1 MASAPAA
8 GDQSQRFRRP
18 GEPGRAAAG
27 PDVVIG
33 EGAAIVLV
41 PADELLDGRPYTPGT
56 ARLLTRFLASPEY
69 TRLAAAG

>member
-1 MASAPAA
+1 M
-8 GDQSQRFRRP
+8 
-18 GEPGRAAAG
+18 
-27 PDVVIG
+27 VIG